1 LNILLSLN
9 GVLRAESGEPNRAG
23 VILYYALN
31 AGHRVA
37 IITKDDKADAE
48 HWLQSHGIIGYDDLL
63 DNSVELAGEDL
74 RQRQFRVSR
83 HKAPIEMYVD
93 SDPEMCAW
101 VFEHQNVP
109 TLLVSHPSHLP
120 VEFRPDAPRKIRAW
134 NEIENAITR
143 VNIAKSK
150 FAEKP
155 KDFDLW
161 QD

>member
-1 LNILLSLN
+1 MNILLSLN

-31 AGHRVA
+31 AAHRVA
-37 IITKDDKADAE
+37 IITKDDKDNAK

-63 DNSVELAGEDL
+63 DNSVDLAGEDL
-74 RQRQFRVSR
+74 KKRQFLLSR
-83 HKAPIEMYVD
+83 GKSPVEMYID

-109 TLLVSHPSHLP
+109 TLLVSHPSYLP
-120 VEFRPDAPRKIRAW
+120 VEHRPDAPRKVRAW
-134 NEIENAITR
+134 NEIEEAVTR

-150 FAEKP
+150 FAAQP
-155 KDFDLW
+155 KDATLW
-161 QD
+161 DD

>member
-1 LNILLSLN
+1 MNILLSLN

>member
-1 LNILLSLN
+1 MNILLSLN

-74 RQRQFRVSR
+74 KQRQFRVSR

-120 VEFRPDAPRKIRAW
+120 VEFRPDAPRKVRAW

>member
-1 LNILLSLN
+1 MNILLSLN

-37 IITKDDKADAE
+37 IITKDGKADAE

-74 RQRQFRVSR
+74 KQRQFRVSR

-134 NEIENAITR
+134 NEIEDAITR